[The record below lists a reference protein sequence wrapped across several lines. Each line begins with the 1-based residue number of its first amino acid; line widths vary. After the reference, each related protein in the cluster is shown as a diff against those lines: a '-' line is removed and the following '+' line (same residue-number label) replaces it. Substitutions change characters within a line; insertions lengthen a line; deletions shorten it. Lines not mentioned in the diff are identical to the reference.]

1 MKKKITRLFLAM
13 GIVLALTSCGDQHK
27 AQSLVKDFLNEN
39 LEENDCSYERF
50 SRLTPTAMI
59 DINGVKAMRQHMSK
73 MPYMKKNINYQDA
86 SAISDTLLYIRATY
100 KLTGKAGKEQELTQT
115 FYMDKALT
123 HVVAFKEN

>member
-1 MKKKITRLFLAM
+1 MKNKLTFLAM
-13 GIVLALTSCGDQHK
+13 GLVLALTSCGDQHK

-39 LEENDCSYERF
+39 LEERDCSYERF

-59 DINGVKAMRQHMSK
+59 DMNGVKDMRQHMSQ

-86 SAISDTLLYIRATY
+86 SAINDTLLYIRATY
-100 KLTGKAGKEQELTQT
+100 KLTDKTGKEQELTQT

-123 HVVAFKEN
+123 RVVAFKEN

>member
-1 MKKKITRLFLAM
+1 MKNKLTFLAM
-13 GIVLALTSCGDQHK
+13 GLVLALTSCGDQHK

-39 LEENDCSYERF
+39 LEERDCSYERF

-59 DINGVKAMRQHMSK
+59 DMNGVKDMRQHMSQ

-100 KLTGKAGKEQELTQT
+100 KLTDKTGKEQELTQT

>member
-1 MKKKITRLFLAM
+1 MKNKLTFLAM
-13 GIVLALTSCGDQHK
+13 GLVLALTSCGDQHK

-39 LEENDCSYERF
+39 LEERDCSYERF
-50 SRLTPTAMI
+50 SRLIPTAMI
-59 DINGVKAMRQHMSK
+59 DMNGVKDMRQHMSQ

-100 KLTGKAGKEQELTQT
+100 KLTDKTGKEQELTQT

-123 HVVAFKEN
+123 RVVAFKEN

>member
-1 MKKKITRLFLAM
+1 MKNKLTFLAM
-13 GIVLALTSCGDQHK
+13 GLVLALTSCGDQHK

-39 LEENDCSYERF
+39 LEERDCSYERF

-59 DINGVKAMRQHMSK
+59 DMNGVKDMRQHMSQ

-100 KLTGKAGKEQELTQT
+100 KLTDKTGKEQELTQT
-115 FYMDKALT
+115 FYMDKAFT
-123 HVVAFKEN
+123 RVVAFKEN

>member
-1 MKKKITRLFLAM
+1 MKNKLTFLAM
-13 GIVLALTSCGDQHK
+13 GLVLALTSCGDQQK

-39 LEENDCSYERF
+39 LEERDCSYERF

-59 DINGVKAMRQHMSK
+59 DMNGVKDMRQHMSQ

-100 KLTGKAGKEQELTQT
+100 KLTDKTGKEQELTQT

-123 HVVAFKEN
+123 RVVAFKEN